1 MTTDED
7 GTAEKSKPVGARKAD
22 LAGVNS
28 KFCVKSIS
36 GAHRANLF
44 LAAAGLSGCRLVN
57 NITPVGRMSR
67 VVSTFGPVDK
77 VLYKPLFHAIILAR
91 RDR

>member
-36 GAHRANLF
+36 GANRAKF
-44 LAAAGLSGCRLVN
+44 IYGDSRLVRL
-57 NITPVGRMSR
+57 P
-67 VVSTFGPVDK
+67 PW
-77 VLYKPLFHAIILAR
+77 
-91 RDR
+91 